1 MPMRVRRHLF
11 EFEDLAW
18 CPGWIRRGITDLL
31 HHQLTRYGL
40 YRPIA
45 PRLARLMRETGQHEL
60 LDLCS
65 GSAGPVVTLLPAL
78 AAAAGRPVRVTL
90 SDRFPNL
97 EAFQALAAAHPNLSY
112 RADAVDATAVPPGL
126 PGVRTVFT
134 AFHHF
139 PPPLARAILADAIRT
154 GQPLAVFEFTE
165 RTWVNAAKSLALGP
179 LLVMLDTPFMRP
191 VRLWRLLLTFVVPL
205 IPLAYAWDAF
215 ASHMRT
221 YSPEE
226 LRGLLE
232 GQESP
237 GYAWEVGQTQERV
250 LGYRITYLI
259 GKPVATTAPAITPRQ
274 ADPASPAGASAT

>member
-45 PRLARLMRETGQHEL
+45 PRLARLMQETGQHEL